1 MMKAAHITQWC
12 STGKVADS
20 ILFGDVEAPTPP
32 TKKNVVIQVKAS
44 AINVDDIAL
53 LQDSAGGGWFFH
65 GRTPSSTQP
74 LIGGMEY
81 SGVIFAVGPDCEK
94 FKVGDRVC
102 GIQDVAMQKNSG
114 TWAEQTSAPEKD
126 VVLIPSD
133 SNISHVEAAA
143 VGMGTFISHDLYKR
157 AKLSSYSSSEN
168 CRCLVIGASGGLGL
182 ILLQLLS
189 KHQGANVHVTA
200 VCSGVN
206 ADKVRLQ
213 EPTKS
218 LIIELHPLR
227 ANLSMRKSLTWC
239 LTL

>member
-94 FKVGDRVC
+94 FKVG
-102 GIQDVAMQKNSG
+102 
-114 TWAEQTSAPEKD
+114 E
-126 VVLIPSD
+126 
-133 SNISHVEAAA
+133 
-143 VGMGTFISHDLYKR
+143 
-157 AKLSSYSSSEN
+157 
-168 CRCLVIGASGGLGL
+168 
-182 ILLQLLS
+182 
-189 KHQGANVHVTA
+189 
-200 VCSGVN
+200 
-206 ADKVRLQ
+206 
-213 EPTKS
+213 
-218 LIIELHPLR
+218 
-227 ANLSMRKSLTWC
+227 
-239 LTL
+239 